1 MISLGAGSNYNPLES
16 SAIRAGSRFMRQ
28 RRAMASLGDG
38 GIGATTDL
46 SQYFSQFGI
55 QTPDTFVPPGSPCYS
70 AAVWKTML
78 GSDGKCYV
86 VCTLDPS
93 KSIEI
98 DSESCKSG
106 PMIIDDPIS
115 GPQLPSW
122 AIPAGIGA
130 LLLILIMQ

>member
-1 MISLGAGSNYNPLES
+1 MISLGGSDYNPLES
-16 SAIRAGSRFMRQ
+16 SAIRAGSRFMHQ
-28 RRAMASLGDG
+28 RRAMASLGADN
-38 GIGATTDL
+38 TVDL
-46 SQYFSQFGI
+46 SQYFRQFGL
-55 QTPDTFVPPGSPCYS
+55 QPPDSSVPPGSPCYS

-106 PMIIDDPIS
+106 ATVIPGSP
-115 GPQLPSW
+115 LPSW